1 MPMPRRLVWTWK
13 DGHSAAQST
22 LLPAMPRT
30 HPRKRP
36 GADGSVTVYLND
48 QDIAAEL
55 ASRAKERALEAAAYF
70 VLELKKNLS
79 GFGTGRTYLSRGG
92 GKTEHTASDIGEY
105 PAVDL
110 GEMRDSIDFR
120 DTGKHIVEVGARVW
134 RNLKGDAESYPAIL
148 ELKKPVK
155 GGRPWFLRTAREHE
169 EKLKEILSKGWT
181 NERS

>member
-1 MPMPRRLVWTWK
+1 MARRLRWTWK
-13 DGHSAAQST
+13 DGHSHAQST
-22 LLPAMPRT
+22 LLPAMPRV

-36 GADGSVTVYLND
+36 GPDGAVSVYLND
-48 QDIAAEL
+48 QDIAVEL
-55 ASRAKERALEAAAYF
+55 EATSKERALEAAAYF
-70 VLELKKNLS
+70 VLQLKKNLS

-92 GKTEHTASDIGEY
+92 GKTEHTASAIGKY

-110 GEMRDSIDFR
+110 GEMRDSIEYR
-120 DTGKHIVEVGARVW
+120 DTGRYIVEVGSRVW
-134 RNLKGDAESYPAIL
+134 RGLKGEPESYPAIL

-169 EKLKEILSKGWT
+169 SKLKEILRKGWA

>member
-1 MPMPRRLVWTWK
+1 MAWRLQWTWK
-13 DGHSAAQST
+13 DGHSHAQST
-22 LLPAMPRT
+22 LLPAMPRF

-36 GADGSVTVYLND
+36 GPDGSVEVYLND
-48 QDIAAEL
+48 NDIAAEL

-79 GFGTGRTYLSRGG
+79 SFGTGRTYQSRSGANV
-92 GKTEHTASDIGEY
+92 EHTASDIGEY

-110 GEMRDSIDFR
+110 GEMRDSIDYR
-120 DTGKHIVEVGARVW
+120 DTGRHIVEVGARVW
-134 RNLKGDAESYPAIL
+134 RNLQGERESYPAIL

-169 EKLKEILSKGWT
+169 GKLKEILSKGWT